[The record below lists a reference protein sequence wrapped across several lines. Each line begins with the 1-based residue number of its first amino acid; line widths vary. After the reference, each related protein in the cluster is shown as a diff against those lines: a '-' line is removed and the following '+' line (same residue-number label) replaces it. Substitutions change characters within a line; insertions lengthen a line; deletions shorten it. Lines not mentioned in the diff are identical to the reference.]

1 MLGYT
6 AEELREMTN
15 YDFVAHS
22 HEDIDS
28 AVQRMLRERKDFFGE
43 HNYRQK
49 DGTVL
54 DAEVSKTMTP
64 YKGREVVYAIARDPT
79 EQAVV

>member
-6 AEELREMTN
+6 AEEPREMMN
-15 YDFVAHS
+15 YDFVAHN
-22 HEDIDS
+22 HKDIDS

-43 HNYRQK
+43 HNYRRK

-54 DAEVSKTMTP
+54 DVEISKTMTP